1 MLTICTVVM
10 AACLGTEGV
19 ILVFSGFPLP
29 GAPLHVYAVGIV
41 WAGAC
46 GSLFVSAKRPAFTL
60 LAGWALF
67 LVSATLMWL
76 YSSEEKSVLWFLYQH
91 SLELTF
97 LIVPHV
103 GYLLRLSRSRLRS
116 QRQTGNALT

>member
-1 MLTICTVVM
+1 MIAICTVVM

-29 GAPLHVYAVGIV
+29 GAPLHIYAVGIV
-41 WAGAC
+41 WACAC
-46 GSLFVSAKRPAFTL
+46 VSLLISAKRPVFTL
-60 LAGWALF
+60 VAGWALF

-91 SLELTF
+91 SLELIF
-97 LIVPHV
+97 LIVAHA

-116 QRQTGNALT
+116 QHQLP

>member
-29 GAPLHVYAVGIV
+29 GAPLHIYAVGIV

-60 LAGWALF
+60 VAGWALF
-67 LVSATLMWL
+67 LVSATRRYPSDGYGYYWL
-76 YSSEEKSVLWFLYQH
+76 
-91 SLELTF
+91 
-97 LIVPHV
+97 P
-103 GYLLRLSRSRLRS
+103 
-116 QRQTGNALT
+116 NADDAGL